1 MWIRSQN
8 KYRLLNA
15 NDIEIFERPNGESCF
30 YVDGQKYAV
39 YSTKEKALKVLDMI
53 HSLICDFQLSGVFQ
67 LPQDDEVEE

>member
-8 KYRLLNA
+8 KYRLLNT
-15 NDIEIFERPNGESCF
+15 NYIEIFEKPNGESCI

-53 HSLICDFQLSGVFQ
+53 HSLICDFLTFWCFQ
-67 LPQDDEVEE
+67 MHKMMR

>member
-8 KYRLLNA
+8 KYRLLNT
-15 NDIEIFERPNGESCF
+15 NYIEIFERPNDESCI

>member
-8 KYRLLNA
+8 KYRLLNT
-15 NDIEIFERPNGESCF
+15 NYIEIFERPNGESCI
-30 YVDGQKYAV
+30 YVDDQKYAV

-53 HSLICDFQLSGVFQ
+53 HSLIYDFQLSGVFQ